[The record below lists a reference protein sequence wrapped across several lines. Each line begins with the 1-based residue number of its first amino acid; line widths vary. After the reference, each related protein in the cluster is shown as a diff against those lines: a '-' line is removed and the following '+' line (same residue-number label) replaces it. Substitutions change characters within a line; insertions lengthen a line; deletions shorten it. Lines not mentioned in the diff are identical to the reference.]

1 MTAIGTSAT
10 LLVAAGMGQTLGDLL
25 VLAAVLGLV
34 ACGYQ
39 QGLFFAILMLF
50 HALAAVVASLA
61 FAEPLAGWLV
71 AVDMP
76 KAYAFAAAALLG
88 AVIPAVGI
96 RLAIGAAVPQDAV
109 RFEPLVDKIGGGAIG
124 AMAGVIVAGGVLI
137 LMSLAPLP
145 DSLVID
151 SSKLR
156 FDMGKRMLQSFVRC
170 VEFDPERRRL
180 LLEGEPWKAVD
191 KDDMGRPRYPLRPEP
206 PEPPADGSPAPPF
219 ELPPTGL
226 WSEPFADR
234 NGNKTWDQGEPFL
247 DDDGN
252 GVFSRAVQADDLSGN
267 QDREVGLLDRYATRQ
282 WEKWRVNAATW
293 DDLELP
299 VDAPATEEG
308 EQAVDETPAPP
319 PSN

>member
-50 HALAAVVASLA
+50 HALVAVVASLA

-156 FDMGKRMLQSFVRC
+156 FDMGKRMLQSFVRFFWRESRGKRSTRTTWEGHATPSARSRPPTAHLNSHQPASGASLLRIVTATRPGIRESRFSTTMEMGC
-170 VEFDPERRRL
+170 FPERFRR
-180 LLEGEPWKAVD
+180 
-191 KDDMGRPRYPLRPEP
+191 
-206 PEPPADGSPAPPF
+206 
-219 ELPPTGL
+219 TI
-226 WSEPFADR
+226 
-234 NGNKTWDQGEPFL
+234 
-247 DDDGN
+247 
-252 GVFSRAVQADDLSGN
+252 
-267 QDREVGLLDRYATRQ
+267 
-282 WEKWRVNAATW
+282 
-293 DDLELP
+293 
-299 VDAPATEEG
+299 
-308 EQAVDETPAPP
+308 
-319 PSN
+319 